1 MGTRAAGRCAYGEAQ
16 GQASGAPGRVHQS
29 RPPATGLVR
38 HARRRC
44 GCRASGP
51 GLCRAHAQHGPRRG
65 CSAPACR
72 LVPAARRQRAAPW
85 QYVYAAPSATGPLAA
100 QIYNAETE
108 IGLLSE
114 DLLKKREEQAQA
126 RTDLAIAHRQLDEAR
141 VAVAEA
147 EADAESA
154 AAQAIKE
161 AAELPP
167 GAFGSDL
174 HGLSELGRI
183 QRGES
188 STAKS
193 DAAEHEVARAKDAER
208 VAQEA
213 YNTALGKEQSLV
225 GQFNTIEATLK
236 TKEAA
241 LAEVKERNSAQLAVI
256 EREREAQEAKLSE
269 GFLNADNIAGMAAD
283 PRAIKAVNFALGELG
298 KPYVWGTEG
307 PNTYDCSGLMWAAYR
322 YAGYQLPR
330 VSRDQYAA
338 TRSRSV
344 STSAML
350 PGDLVFF
357 SSNGTASG
365 IHHVGMY
372 LGEGRMV
379 HAPNSREKV
388 KVSTV
393 WYSRLFAATRIYGA
407 VPAPPDLP
415 PTAPPT
421 NPPSTTPPPTTNPPA
436 TTPPTTTP
444 PTTPP
449 PTTPGE
455 PTTPPETPPPTT
467 PGEPT
472 TPPESPPPP
481 RRRNRPR
488 RRRRRRPTRRV
499 PRPRSRRP
507 SPRRPAPAKPPRPLP
522 RPSPM
527 CPLRPTLP
535 PERARLADGS
545 VRIVDGLGRRKW
557 VVGQV
562 AAHNPTPGVRAPGD
576 VAR

>member
-1 MGTRAAGRCAYGEAQ
+1 MAKRKGRHQARPDGYISPVLRPLAWSAMLGAAAA
-16 GQASGAPGRVHQS
+16 AAL
-29 RPPATGLVR
+29 A
-38 HARRRC
+38 
-44 GCRASGP
+44 
-51 GLCRAHAQHGPRRG
+51 
-65 CSAPACR
+65 APAYAEPTPST
-72 LVPAARRQRAAPW
+72 VPDAGARPLPAGSFQLPGANVPPPGST
-85 QYVYAAPSATGPLAA
+85 YTPPPSATGPLAA

-472 TPPESPPPP
+472 TPPESPPPTTP
-481 RRRNRPR
+481 EEPP
-488 RRRRRRPTRRV
+488 PTT
-499 PRPRSRRP
+499 PTPTPDPP
-507 SPRRPAPAKPPRPLP
+507 SPPAEEPSSEPPATSTSEAAPATTEAQP
-522 RPSPM
+522 
-527 CPLRPTLP
+527 
-535 PERARLADGS
+535 
-545 VRIVDGLGRRKW
+545 
-557 VVGQV
+557 
-562 AAHNPTPGVRAPGD
+562 D
-576 VAR
+576 VPASSDSSAGASTAG